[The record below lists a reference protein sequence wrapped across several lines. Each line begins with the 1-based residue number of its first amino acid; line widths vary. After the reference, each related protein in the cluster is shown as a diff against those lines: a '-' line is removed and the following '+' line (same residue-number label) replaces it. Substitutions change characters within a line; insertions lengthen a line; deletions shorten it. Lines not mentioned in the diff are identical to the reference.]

1 MFRVVRVK
9 NCNLSKLPEGIIA
22 VRSDFAR
29 SKEEFY
35 LAYLLAK
42 LAFKNKKNIA
52 KKFKYEFLLWLTGK
66 RDIRSA
72 LAVSEPKGKMCLLI
86 LFKRKKYERIG
97 KRLPLKL
104 RKHADPLALERISL
118 SRVAS

>member
-72 LAVSEPKGKMCLLI
+72 LAVSEP
-86 LFKRKKYERIG
+86 
-97 KRLPLKL
+97 
-104 RKHADPLALERISL
+104 
-118 SRVAS
+118 